1 MGSGELINGMNMC
14 QKGCWIMIKV
24 TRYYEISTYKK
35 IMALKQ
41 EDMI

>member
-14 QKGCWIMIKV
+14 QKECWIMKV

-41 EDMI
+41 EDIV